1 MASRDYACEM
11 PQTQVQAVKTL
22 ATWLAE
28 CGRQKG
34 EDAMN
39 ELLYEA
45 EYALFPNGGTRDPA

>member
-1 MASRDYACEM
+1 M